1 MVISFVE
8 DMKCDLDSLKT
19 SVRAKSRWE
28 ILTKFTHLIEF
39 HSNAQQLS
47 NWFFFFIEI
56 FQ

>member
-47 NWFFFFIEI
+47 NWFFFH
-56 FQ
+56 